1 MVRPESQ
8 AIVAMIEEVVV
19 RPDVLS
25 MNLLVVDDDCGVAMR
40 MRETVRQLSHEW
52 ETRNDPVRQT

>member
-19 RPDVLS
+19 RP
-25 MNLLVVDDDCGVAMR
+25 
-40 MRETVRQLSHEW
+40 EW